1 MATQPMVEIQIKYG
15 NSAIPYEIPAKN
27 LWEIV
32 APKKEPPRIKTPITE
47 IARAIQNPIGA
58 PPLSKLITPGSK
70 IVITQDDH
78 TRGTPGHLILPPLLD
93 TLNSCGIPDKN
104 ITVVFACGIHRAV
117 KPEEQKALVGEAVL
131 DRVGCLS
138 HNCDA
143 TDLVQLGLTSRK
155 VPVEINALAAKAD
168 HIIAT
173 GKCEY
178 HYYAGFSGGRKSI
191 FPGIASRRGINKNH
205 ALMIDDRA
213 VTGNLAG
220 NPVHEDMLEA
230 AKMTKIC
237 FILNIVQ
244 NTENEL
250 IAAFVGDLV
259 SAHLAA
265 VQFYDTLY
273 RIPVQGLADIVL
285 VGAGYP
291 KDIDL
296 YQAHKAIDNAQRIVR
311 PGGVIICALEC
322 QDGYGNPV
330 FYEWAKQYKTY
341 EQLEAQIRNNFEMGG
356 HKAYYLAKARKKAK
370 IILVSSL
377 KPKEIKDV
385 FLLEPAKTIEDA
397 MEMAYSWVGR
407 EAKVTFM
414 PNGTITLPAL
424 PPFGTL

>member
-1 MATQPMVEIQIKYG
+1 MVEIQIKYG
-15 NSAIPYEIPAKN
+15 KSALPYEISEKN

-32 APKKEPPRIKTPITE
+32 MPKKEPSQINNPVKEIK
-47 IARAIQNPIGA
+47 RAIQDPIGT
-58 PPLSKLITPGSK
+58 PKLSKIITPNSK

-78 TRGTPGHLILPPLLD
+78 TRGTPGYLILPPLLD
-93 TLNSCGIPDKN
+93 TLNSCGIPDAN
-104 ITVVFACGIHRAV
+104 ITVIFACGIHRAV

-131 DRVGCLS
+131 DRVECLS
-138 HNCDA
+138 HDCDA
-143 TDLVQLGLTSRK
+143 TDLVRLGLTSRK
-155 VPVEINALAAKAD
+155 VPVEINALAAGAD
-168 HIIAT
+168 CIIAT

-178 HYYAGFSGGRKSI
+178 HYYAGFSGGRKSV
-191 FPGIASRRGINKNH
+191 FPGIASRNGINKNH
-205 ALMIDDRA
+205 SLMIDDRA

-230 AKMTKIC
+230 AKMTKTS

-244 NTENEL
+244 NTENQL
-250 IAAFVGDLV
+250 IRAFAGDLV

-265 VQFYDTLY
+265 VKFYDTLY
-273 RIPVQGLADIVL
+273 RIPVKGLADIVL

-311 PGGVIICALEC
+311 PDGVIVCALEC

-330 FYEWAKQYKTY
+330 FYEWVKRFKTY
-341 EQLEAQIRNNFEMGG
+341 EQVELQIRNNFEMGG
-356 HKAYYLAKARKKAK
+356 HKAYYLTKARKKAK

-377 KPKEIKDV
+377 NPKEVKEI
-385 FLLEPAKTIEDA
+385 FMLEPAKTIDDA
-397 MEMAYSWVGR
+397 MELAYSWVGR

-414 PNGTITLPAL
+414 PNGTITLP
-424 PPFGTL
+424 TLLSHPK